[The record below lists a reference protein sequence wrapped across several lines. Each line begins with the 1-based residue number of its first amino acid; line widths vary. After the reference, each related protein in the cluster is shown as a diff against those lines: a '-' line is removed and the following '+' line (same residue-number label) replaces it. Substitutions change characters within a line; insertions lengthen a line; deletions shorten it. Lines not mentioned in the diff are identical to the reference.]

1 MDQKGQK
8 PGKDMSLIFLKLSGR
23 KMAYKLFPSF
33 SFIFY
38 SIILLFSLMTVLHCM
53 SCFSYSYGHCSA
65 TSFSSLDPF
74 TLLIVLLWL
83 VTSFSIIYSP
93 LPTKLIELHFSAA
106 SQKVTYHHS
115 LVTYHVPLSLNSFL
129 QVQEMES
136 ARAHLNFAFKFYS
149 EMGYA
154 LTRWTW
160 ISNSVNNSSSG
171 KGQNTAWQTAEL
183 IQSQGSFKKVSNF
196 RIKSC
201 HLATPLSLQL
211 PLCKKK
217 TFHAFL
223 TGNLQCKCGFTL
235 GKTKI
240 VLAQVRR
247 HILASKAFI
256 KENHIAKPK

>member
-1 MDQKGQK
+1 MDTAL
-8 PGKDMSLIFLKLSGR
+8 PPL
-23 KMAYKLFPSF
+23 P
-33 SFIFY
+33 
-38 SIILLFSLMTVLHCM
+38 
-53 SCFSYSYGHCSA
+53 
-65 TSFSSLDPF
+65 
-74 TLLIVLLWL
+74 LLWTPSL
-83 VTSFSIIYSP
+83 CLLYFCDFPVTSFSIIYSL
-93 LPTKLIELHFSAA
+93 LPNKLTELHFSAA

-129 QVQEMES
+129 QVQETES
-136 ARAHLNFAFKFYS
+136 ARAHLTFAFKFYS

-160 ISNSVNNSSSG
+160 ISNSVNNSSGG

-256 KENHIAKPK
+256 KENHTAKPK